1 MRMRSL
7 LLQIPCLR
15 VSLKHGE
22 KTWRPTYK
30 SSSKNGGAGNAA
42 WRSTSML
49 GAASANDAEEASN
62 REQKSALAVGS
73 RPDVLD
79 MLMFR

>member
-1 MRMRSL
+1 
-7 LLQIPCLR
+7 
-15 VSLKHGE
+15 
-22 KTWRPTYK
+22 
-30 SSSKNGGAGNAA
+30 
-42 WRSTSML
+42 ML
-49 GAASANDAEEASN
+49 GAAIANDAEEASN